1 MRRPRKILADE
12 REILREQRIAGF
24 AAAEDQRF
32 SSDGDVVMAGLFD
45 KGTKI

>member
-32 SSDGDVVMAGLFD
+32 SGDGDGDDGDGDGRCFR
-45 KGTKI
+45 